1 MHVYSGS
8 LSARDGV
15 LLLAGPNG
23 AAFLENGQW
32 TVIYNR
38 IKMDMAAL
46 DKN

>member
-8 LSARDGV
+8 LSARDDV

-23 AAFLENGQW
+23 AAFLENGHW
-32 TVIYNR
+32 TVIYNHIR
-38 IKMDMAAL
+38 MDMAVL